1 MRKANV
7 IIICFALG
15 TASAAMAEINDGL
28 GVFVKPK
35 PAAPA
40 ATQPAMQAPAMAPA
54 KAAAAPGEGEVVSK
68 VDGAGY
74 TYLELKHQGKTF
86 WIAGTQVNAKKG
98 DKIRFEENVVM
109 ENFFSKTLNRSFDR
123 IIFASAVKIVK

>member
-1 MRKANV
+1 MRKVNV
-7 IIICFALG
+7 VFVCLALG
-15 TASAAMAEINDGL
+15 IAGNALAEINDGL
-28 GVFVKPK
+28 GRFVKPQT
-35 PAAPA
+35 AAPA
-40 ATQPAMQAPAMAPA
+40 TAQPAIPAPAMAPA
-54 KAAAAPGEGEVVSK
+54 KAAPGEGEVVSK

-74 TYLELKHQGKTF
+74 SYLELKHQGKTF

-123 IIFASAVKIVK
+123 IIFASAVKVVK

>member
-1 MRKANV
+1 MRKMR
-7 IIICFALG
+7 ILFICLTLG
-15 TASAAMAEINDGL
+15 VGGSAMAEINDGL

-35 PAAPA
+35 PVAPAGAAPA
-40 ATQPAMQAPAMAPA
+40 SQAPAMAPA
-54 KAAAAPGEGEVVSK
+54 KAAASGEGEVVSS

-86 WIAGTQVNAKKG
+86 WIAGTQVSAKKG
-98 DKIRFEENVVM
+98 DKIRFDENVVM

-123 IIFASAVKIVK
+123 IIFASAVKVVK